1 MLSIVDICFVHF
13 HSTLPSSSGCQYPD
27 ILGSQSS
34 QQLNLCSLNA
44 LATSLALEMGRVPN
58 GAN

>member
-1 MLSIVDICFVHF
+1 MLSIVDICFVNF
-13 HSTLPSSSGCQYPD
+13 YSTLPSSSGYQYPG

-34 QQLNLCSLNA
+34 HQLNLCSLNA
-44 LATSLALEMGRVPN
+44 LATSLPPEMGGVPN